1 MHEFIHNAKKLLQL
15 SVPIMLGSAGQNL
28 IALTDSLFLYGYNE
42 NDFAAVGFISV
53 FYLVLS
59 AVGFGF
65 SKGGQI
71 LIARKFGEGANLQ
84 VNKFFYA
91 ILIFELLLGFIL
103 FIILKLYAYEILSL
117 FIQSEVILSKSIEFL
132 KYRSYGLI
140 FSFAGLSLLSL
151 YMGIGKPKIIL
162 IDTVFLGIANL
173 ILCYAFVYGK
183 FGLPEMGISGAGL
196 ASTIAEVAAL
206 IFFLIFMLFDSHIK
220 PYSLNKLQKIS
231 YEEIRHVIKIGVP
244 IMFQSMI
251 GIASWFIFF
260 SFIEKL
266 GERALAIS
274 NLLRVLY
281 LVFSIPCWGFASAI
295 NTMVSR
301 TIGRGR
307 EVRVLKQVFHSSI
320 ISVGLTALLAFP
332 FLLLGNVFLKPLLG
346 GEHGDVYSDTSTYFG
361 LLYLILLVASFSII
375 YFNGVSGTGE
385 GFKGLSI
392 QLIGSIS
399 YLVLAYISISFPEQ
413 MGLRWA
419 WISEMVY
426 WAVQCV
432 LSWWVL
438 KSGKWYL
445 IKF

>member
-1 MHEFIHNAKKLLQL
+1 MWL

-28 IALTDSLFLYGYNE
+28 IALTDSLFLYGYDE

-59 AVGFGF
+59 AIGFGF

-71 LIARKFGEGANLQ
+71 LIARKYGDGSHLQ

-91 ILIFELLLGFIL
+91 ILIFELILGVLLFL
-103 FIILKLYAYEILSL
+103 CLKFYSKEILSL
-117 FIQSEVILSKSIEFL
+117 FVQSEIILNKSIEFL

-151 YMGIGKPKIIL
+151 YMGIGKPRIIL
-162 IDTVFLGIANL
+162 IDTVFLGLVNL
-173 ILCYAFVYGK
+173 MLCYVLVYGK
-183 FGLPEMGISGAGL
+183 FGFPEMGISGAGL
-196 ASTIAEVAAL
+196 ASTISEAAAL
-206 IFFLIFMLFDSHIK
+206 LFFIGYMALDSNVK
-220 PYSLNKLQKIS
+220 PYRLGKLQPIT
-231 YEEIRHVIKIGVP
+231 YLDIRNIIKIGIP

-307 EVRVLKQVFHSSI
+307 ETRVLKQVFHSSI
-320 ISVGLTALLAFP
+320 ISLLVTGILSFP
-332 FLLLGNVFLKPLLG
+332 FLIFSQIFLQPLLG
-346 GEHGDVYSDTSTYFG
+346 GEHGGVYDETQPYLS
-361 LLYLILLVASFSII
+361 LLYFILLVASFSII

-385 GFKGLSI
+385 GFKGLNI
-392 QLIGSIS
+392 QLIGSIC
-399 YLVLAYISISFPEQ
+399 YLLLAYISIIYPNQ
-413 MGLRWA
+413 LGLRWA

-426 WAVQCV
+426 WGIQCA

-438 KSGKWYL
+438 KSGKWYF